1 MFFENKKFFR
11 RKGYGSYLMKYLI
24 KQCKE
29 LNVKKILLEEK
40 ASSLEADFHTFF
52 EHFIIVF
59 KCILHD
65 RFETVK
71 LVHEFLKRNGLIT
84 EGKQ

>member
-1 MFFENKKFFR
+1 M
-11 RKGYGSYLMKYLI
+11 I
-24 KQCKE
+24 KN
-29 LNVKKILLEEK
+29 LGNVYWGCCETPGFGK
-40 ASSLEADFHTFF
+40 ASKLEANLHTFS